1 MENKNKKHKESDN
14 LSSALS
20 DLDAGLD
27 LEDMDMNIEDE
38 TPDPLAH
45 IRKKDYA
52 NNQEAQK
59 EMMSEA
65 LIAFKASAKGE
76 TELKD
81 ATTDACYF
89 FCMAFKSSAQ
99 RDAFIEHF
107 GWQKTSGY
115 DYLDGVV
122 IAKKMGIP
130 LPDAKNRFITQE
142 RDKGLATTPDL
153 CIDPA
158 TAKASLKTKS

>member
-1 MENKNKKHKESDN
+1 MENPKKNKESDN
-14 LSSALS
+14 LLSALS

-45 IRKKDYA
+45 IRQKEYA
-52 NNQEAQK
+52 TNQEAQK

-65 LIAFKASAKGE
+65 LKAFKASAKNE
-76 TELKD
+76 TALLD
-81 ATTDACYF
+81 ATTDAGYY
-89 FCMAFKSSAQ
+89 FCMAFKSTAQ
-99 RDAFIEHF
+99 KEAFLEHF

-130 LPDAKNRFITQE
+130 LPDAMNRFITQE
-142 RDKGLATTPDL
+142 RDKSLAISPDL
-153 CIDPA
+153 CIDPE
-158 TAKASLKTKS
+158 TAKKSLKHKS